1 MCRSG
6 IQMVST
12 WMLWF
17 RSTVSGAPAGMLLM
31 DMDWTAGAGQTSL
44 YPHTAYECDLF
55 GFSCGMVNSGSSNF
69 LHRSWLPAEWMFIEE
84 RNNTSFPSYSIA
96 YHQGTD
102 SERRGY
108 TRLWIPRGMVHL
120 RRPHLW
126 RQSIILGLLIL
137 TESLW
142 LVNIS
147 GSDDVHSNLP
157 EIEKLLGRLRI
168 EYTEI

>member
-1 MCRSG
+1 
-6 IQMVST
+6 MVST

-120 RRPHLW
+120 RRPSVKTVYHTRASYLDWKCMVGKYLRFWW
-126 RQSIILGLLIL
+126 RQL
-137 TESLW
+137 
-142 LVNIS
+142 
-147 GSDDVHSNLP
+147 
-157 EIEKLLGRLRI
+157 
-168 EYTEI
+168 